1 MANLKKHLSS
11 IANDVV
17 HRCALKLDTST
28 DNLVEEFEAGWNPET
43 NGYSR
48 KFVEF
53 CSAKSLTYMCQNIE
67 ENISNGSFS
76 RFTFDMMLAW
86 EMPSSTDEEACME
99 CVAKEKEEGK
109 VSVKVTQEQ
118 DDIPLFYSDIMPLL
132 VDNEPNV
139 GEDAFAWLGSLVPL
153 VADLVNGRFTFETLT
168 APTGNRLHFPAYD
181 KYLKE
186 IDKCIKHLQK
196 QAPPNGVDLGDD
208 EFILHVEGT
217 ASSQR
222 VVRHIGATSWPGKL
236 TLTNYALYFEASGVV
251 TYEDALKIDLSEN
264 KEHSVRPVSTGPWGA
279 PLFDKAILY
288 ESESS
293 EGIVLEFP
301 EMTSSTRRD
310 HWLALIKEIMFMHQF
325 LLKYKVECPIQAWE
339 MHART
344 ILGIIRLH
352 AAREMLRI
360 SPPTPT
366 KFLIFALL
374 DELPKGDYIL
384 GQLVDSLKKINS
396 GHPCSASSTLKNMNM
411 SLSIISSVEVKEIG
425 EENVCASGIDDN
437 NSSLEIAINQAR
449 EEEKKIVIAKATT
462 KELKEE
468 GITESTLVFMELLKP
483 LKGVLLWFEEIFTWE
498 RPVTTLVVFAATLLI
513 TYKEWLG
520 KASALFFL
528 WVVAKMIQARQK
540 KINDKCKEIVV
551 SSASDQ
557 TTMESIVSAQHG
569 LQTIHQVVQI
579 ANIALLKLWSILIS
593 KARKH
598 ADIVMISMIGL
609 AILLAIVPM
618 KFIIMAITLY
628 CFSMT
633 SKLGKQVGNNQ
644 GNRRLQEWWDSIPVI
659 PVRVVDKPVDSPTC
673 KSM

>member
-1 MANLKKHLSS
+1 MVSA
-11 IANDVV
+11 
-17 HRCALKLDTST
+17 RKLDTSM
-28 DNLVEEFEAGWNPET
+28 DKLVEVFEAGWNPET

-53 CSAKSLTYMCQNIE
+53 CSAKALTYMCQNIE

-76 RFTFDMMLAW
+76 RFTFDVMLAW

-109 VSVKVTQEQ
+109 VSIKVTQEQ

-153 VADLVNGRFTFETLT
+153 VADPVNGRFTFETLT

-181 KYLKE
+181 KFLKE

-196 QAPPNGVDLGDD
+196 QAPPNGVELGDD

-264 KEHSVRPVSTGPWGA
+264 KEHSVKPVSTGPWGA

-288 ESESS
+288 ESSESS

-310 HWLALIKEIMFMHQF
+310 HWVALIKEIMLMHRF
-325 LLKYKVECPIQAWE
+325 LSKYKVECPIQAWE

-344 ILGIIRLH
+344 ILGIIKLH

-384 GQLVDSLKKINS
+384 EELVDNLKKINS

-425 EENVCASGIDDN
+425 EENVSASGLDDN

-468 GITESTLVFMELLKP
+468 GVAESTLIFM
-483 LKGVLLWFEEIFTWE
+483 
-498 RPVTTLVVFAATLLI
+498 
-513 TYKEWLG
+513 
-520 KASALFFL
+520 
-528 WVVAKMIQARQK
+528 
-540 KINDKCKEIVV
+540 
-551 SSASDQ
+551 
-557 TTMESIVSAQHG
+557 
-569 LQTIHQVVQI
+569 
-579 ANIALLKLWSILIS
+579 
-593 KARKH
+593 H
-598 ADIVMISMIGL
+598 ADVVMILMIGL
-609 AILLAIVPM
+609 GILLAIVPM

-644 GNRRLQEWWDSIPVI
+644 GNRRLQEWWDTIPVI